1 MPDFRKAGHKVMLLH
16 PHLLCTKAFPPLLKV
31 PEL

>member
-1 MPDFRKAGHKVMLLH
+1 MLLH
-16 PHLLCTKAFPPLLKV
+16 PHLLCTKTLPPLLKV